1 MGKTTGFL
9 EFTRELPAK
18 RSIAERLKNFR
29 EFEERYTDEKLNQQ
43 AARFPQRSFSGFV
56 GRRLIIVQM
65 DHYRFCGGTKLGY
78 CQ

>member
-18 RSIAERLKNFR
+18 NQLRKGLRIFD

-43 AARFPQRSFSGFV
+43 ARPLHELRHSILPSWMSFGKYHS
-56 GRRLIIVQM
+56 
-65 DHYRFCGGTKLGY
+65 
-78 CQ
+78 